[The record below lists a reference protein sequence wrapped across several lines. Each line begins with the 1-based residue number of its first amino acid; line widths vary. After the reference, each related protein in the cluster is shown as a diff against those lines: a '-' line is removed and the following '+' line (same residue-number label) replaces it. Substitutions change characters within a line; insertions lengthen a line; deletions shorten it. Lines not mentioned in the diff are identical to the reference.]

1 MGMKVPEEIRSVRR
15 PERTV
20 VAAQANKSGIRYY
33 VREVKGT
40 EKKNGRTWNVY
51 GSVIGEIVD
60 GKYVERRHD
69 SPREPD
75 EIDMQTWALETVVKN
90 DTGDILDDLRKV
102 FDEKTAE
109 TLYCMAMLRVRRPG
123 IKDSRLKGDYSES
136 ILSSIYPSL
145 PMSRNSISDLQEDL
159 GLHYIEIRMF
169 LDLRVA
175 RLSPGA
181 KAAVDGTLIGDG
193 SIVNSL
199 SELSRKA
206 KVRGG
211 KEISV
216 LYAYDIEKK
225 EPICFSVY
233 KGNMMDSKAY
243 SCFIE
248 ENDLRDAVLVGDK
261 AFTAEV
267 ARKEFSDP
275 ERRLHYLFPI
285 RRNSEAI
292 ARLGLY
298 NYTDVLKT
306 YDAVMYVRK
315 RDERSGSWFYS
326 FREPGRAASEE
337 MDYLD
342 KIRRSKKGLDPDEL
356 ARTMKRAGT
365 IIYRSDLEMDAE
377 EAYDAYRQRWMIEEM
392 FHLYKQVEDF
402 DETRVQTDASVLG
415 SYFVS
420 FLSTIMTCRL
430 VDRLDSAGVLEKM
443 TFADAANILRK
454 TLRFRNKDRS
464 WTYRA
469 LLDKEKDVL
478 RKLDLIP
485 QLPPKRRPGRP
496 RKSES

>member
-1 MGMKVPEEIRSVRR
+1 MKVPEEIRRVER
-15 PERTV
+15 PEHTV
-20 VAAQANKSGIRYY
+20 VAAQVNKSWTRYY
-33 VREVKGT
+33 VREIKGT
-40 EKKNGRTWNVY
+40 ERRNGRTWNVY

-60 GKYVERRHD
+60 GKYVAREA
-69 SPREPD
+69 SGPREPD
-75 EIDMQTWALETVVKN
+75 EVDMQTWALETVVK
-90 DTGDILDDLRKV
+90 DGTKDILDDLRKV

-109 TLYCMAMLRVRRPG
+109 TLYCMAILRVRRPG
-123 IKDSRLKGDYSES
+123 IKDSRMKGDYKES
-136 ILSSIYPSL
+136 ILSSIYPGL
-145 PMSRNSISDLQEDL
+145 PLSKNSVSEMLEDL
-159 GLHYIEIRMF
+159 GLHQIRIRKY

-175 RLSPGA
+175 RMAPGT

-211 KEISV
+211 REVSI
-216 LYAYDIEKK
+216 LYAYDIDRK
-225 EPICFSVY
+225 EPVCFSVY

-243 SCFIE
+243 SSFIE
-248 ENDLRDAVLVGDK
+248 ENDLRNAVLVGDK
-261 AFTAEV
+261 AFTADV

-275 ERRLHYLFPI
+275 DRKLHYLFPI

-292 ARLGLY
+292 ARLNLY
-298 NYTDVLKT
+298 DYDSVLKT
-306 YDAVMYVRK
+306 YDGVMYVR
-315 RDERSGSWFYS
+315 RYDEKNRTWFYS
-326 FREPGRAASEE
+326 FREPARAASEE
-337 MDYLD
+337 TDYLN
-342 KIRRSKKGLDPDEL
+342 KVRKSRKGLAPDEL
-356 ARTMKRAGT
+356 AKTMKRSGT

-392 FHLYKQVEDF
+392 FHLYKQVEEF
-402 DETRVQTDASVLG
+402 DETRVQMDASVHG

-430 VDRLDSAGVLEKM
+430 ITSLDSAGVLEKM
-443 TFADAANILRK
+443 TFSDASNILRK
-454 TLRFRNKDRS
+454 TLRFRGRGGE

-485 QLPPKRRPGRP
+485 QLPPKRGPGRP
-496 RKSES
+496 PKSDA